1 MPSTLACEDDL
12 REAMLLPNV
21 RAIRVVMDPRRPRL
35 TMAEKVEPTAS
46 LFYDLETLKAW
57 AEKECV
63 LLIRFKDAE
72 GPLSAALDS
81 DWVAV
86 VVIPAELGAGPRT
99 TWESAAAA
107 IAEAVPAHRVLGLT
121 VASAGEITLE
131 AVTKTA
137 QEVLA
142 LPLPKKL
149 PDGAFDLIVIGGG
162 SGGSAVARRS
172 AGYGAK
178 VCIIERGY
186 KIDDKGVRHGA
197 GIGGTCVNVGCVP
210 KKIMY
215 MAAGHREALTSEIST
230 GKGYGYTVS
239 EGAGNLDWGLL
250 KKNRD
255 AYVARLN
262 TAYTTNWDKAGLT
275 TYLGLAEFVDATTV
289 KVHLNEGGE
298 NHQDVLLTAP
308 KIVIACGGEPA
319 TPDIPGIEMAI
330 NSDGF
335 FDLATQPKKV
345 AVIGAGYIAVEM
357 AGILHGLGSEAHL
370 YFRGDTVMRRGFDP
384 FIVKALM
391 AELQAHG
398 PHLHDNTSPSK
409 LVKEADGTI
418 TYTTKCSKTGAE
430 VEHKGYDC
438 VLMAIGRRPVTDT
451 LKLEN
456 AGVSVNDKGLVPVDE
471 SENTT
476 VPGIYAIG
484 DCTTT
489 GYELTP
495 VAIAAGR
502 RLGDRLFGN
511 EPKARLAYETI
522 ATVVFSHPPIGVIG
536 LTEPDA
542 RKEFGDENVSVKEAS
557 FAAMTYA
564 FNDDDKKVKNG
575 MKLVLKLPE
584 ERIVGLHIIGPSS
597 DEMLQGFAIA
607 VRMGATRADFEASVA
622 IHPTIGEEM
631 VTFGGWGQVKNAEG
645 KMVPQLPPHIAKEA

>member
-1 MPSTLACEDDL
+1 MVA
-12 REAMLLPNV
+12 PNI
-21 RAIRVVMDPRRPRL
+21 RAIKVVMDPKRPRL
-35 TMAEKVEPTAS
+35 TIADTVAPKG
-46 LFYDLETLKAW
+46 DLGADLDPLKALG
-57 AEKECV
+57 ETPQCV
-63 LLIRFKDAE
+63 ILIRFKDAE
-72 GPLSAALDS
+72 GPLSAASDR

-86 VVIPAELGAGPRT
+86 AVIPADLGAGPRT
-99 TWESAAAA
+99 TWESAAAS
-107 IAEAVPAHRVLGLT
+107 IADAMPEHRVLGLT
-121 VASAGEITLE
+121 VASAGEIALE
-131 AVTKTA
+131 AVTRRA

-142 LPLPKKL
+142 LPLPKRL
-149 PDGAFDLIVIGGG
+149 ADGAYDLIVIGGG

-197 GIGGTCVNVGCVP
+197 GVGGTCVNVGCVP

-215 MAAGHREALTSEIST
+215 MAAGHREALTSELAT

-239 EGAGNLDWGLL
+239 EEAGKLDWGLL

-255 AYVARLN
+255 AYVAKLN
-262 TAYTTNWDKAGLT
+262 SAYIKNWDKAEIA
-275 TYLGLAEFVDATTV
+275 TYMGLAEFVDRNTV
-289 KVHLNEGGE
+289 KVNLSEGGE
-298 NHQDVLLTAP
+298 KLLTAP
-308 KIVIACGGEPA
+308 KIVIACGGEPS
-319 TPDIPGIEMAI
+319 TPDIPGIELAI
-330 NSDGF
+330 TSDGF
-335 FDLATQPKKV
+335 FDLAAQPKKV

-370 YFRGDTVMRRGFDP
+370 FFRGETVMRRGFDP

-391 AELQAHG
+391 AELTAHG
-398 PHLHDNTSPSK
+398 PHLQPNTAPAK
-409 LVKEADGTI
+409 LVKEADGSI
-418 TYTTKCSKTGAE
+418 TYTTKCSTSGAE
-430 VEHKGYDC
+430 VEHKGFDC

-451 LKLEN
+451 LKLDN
-456 AGVSVNDKGLVPVDE
+456 AGLSVTDKGLIGVDE
-471 SENTT
+471 YENTP
-476 VPGIYAIG
+476 VPGIFAIG

-511 EPKARLAYETI
+511 EPRARLAYETI

-542 RKEFGDENVSVKEAS
+542 RKEFGDENVVVKES
-557 FAAMTYA
+557 MFAAMTYA
-564 FNDDDKKVKNG
+564 FNDDDKKVKTG

-584 ERIVGLHIIGPSS
+584 ERIVGLHCIGPSS

-607 VRMGATRADFEASVA
+607 IRMGATRADFEASVA

-645 KMVPQLPPHIAKEA
+645 KLVPQLAPYIEKES